1 MKNIANQPESL
12 FDPNSSQSNR
22 EPDFIVDAEFTEGA
36 NATPQ
41 SGPNPSQSSPEPV
54 ESFGHADSNPF
65 VANPQPEL
73 GNSHSDSHSF
83 WPKEKPSLPQMEPAH
98 TRRPGTVPY
107 ESWLRWGLGILIVI
121 AIGFSLHHYFPKR
134 NQSEAVVS
142 EKPPVVEIRKEKD
155 PLQPDPSKSKA
166 QRVQEAVEAIRKAIK
181 N

>member
-12 FDPNSSQSNR
+12 FDTNSTPSNR
-22 EPDFIVDAEFTEGA
+22 EPDFIVDAEFTEGV
-36 NATPQ
+36 NTTPQ
-41 SGPNPSQSSPEPV
+41 SGPTSPETV

-73 GNSHSDSHSF
+73 GNSQSF
-83 WPKEKPSLPQMEPAH
+83 WPKEKPSLPQMEPGV

-121 AIGFSLHHYFPKR
+121 AIGFSLHHYFPQR
-134 NQSEAVVS
+134 NQPEAVVS
-142 EKPPVVEIRKEKD
+142 EKPPAVEIRKEKD